1 MAAPITKLRIG
12 LKPDTPEEHTRLL
25 INVNTEE
32 AQTALQI
39 ATDLRVR
46 ANPATAKIYY
56 YNYDGSELLYTE
68 TIEPGGNGSWDG
80 EPGRASTAQYE
91 FIFNGWSTE
100 PDQVDPTEDA
110 TAGVYSA
117 RRVYAA
123 YKRRDISGY
132 ITITPAQSTQK
143 VTVRAPSGKK
153 WDGRIFW
160 SSDRATWTEWD
171 GALISSEVDGGPIFV
186 KGEGNSVVSGN
197 NPNYGWRISQRAF
210 VDGDI
215 RVLLDSATAVRGED
229 PAMGEFA
236 LAYLFV
242 SNSIERAPALPSK
255 SLSNGCYAGMFRQCS
270 ALNIPPDLP
279 ATILA
284 PHCYEYMF
292 EGSGIVSA
300 PSLPAT
306 TLAEACYSAMFS
318 RCNQLTQPPS
328 LLATEMATNCYSSMF
343 ANCIS
348 LAEPPDLPATELAR
362 GCYHSMFMG
371 CAGIKRAPD
380 LPATTLSISCYS
392 SMFESCTGLLTL
404 PELRALIITDSAYEK
419 MFQGCTSIKL
429 SAQED
434 SEYTEEFRIPAEGTG
449 SMAYTAVY
457 NMFANTGGTF
467 TGEPVVNT
475 TYYLAPPASA

>member
-1 MAAPITKLRIG
+1 MAATITQ
-12 LKPDTPEEHTRLL
+12 LK
-25 INVNTEE
+25 IFVNTEK
-32 AQTALQI
+32 AQNTFRI
-39 ATDLRVR
+39 FTDLSVR
-46 ANPATAKIYY
+46 ANPPDAKIYY
-56 YNYDGSELLYTE
+56 FNFDGSELLHTE
-68 TIEPGGNGSWDG
+68 TVAPGENGSWDG
-80 EPGRASTAQYE
+80 RPGRASTAQYE

-110 TAGVYSA
+110 TAGVYSS

-143 VTVRAPSGKK
+143 VTVRAISGKK

-171 GALISSEVDGGPIFV
+171 GALISSAVDGGPIFV

-197 NPNYGWRISQRAF
+197 SPNYGWRIAQRAF

-242 SNSIERAPALPSK
+242 SSSIERAPALPSK

-270 ALNIPPDLP
+270 VLNIPPDLP

-318 RCNQLTQPPS
+318 RCNQLAQPPN

-343 ANCIS
+343 ANCTS
-348 LAEPPDLPATELAR
+348 LVEPPDLPATELAR
-362 GCYHSMFMG
+362 GCYNSMFMG
-371 CAGIKRAPD
+371 CAGIKRPPD

-404 PELRALIITDSAYEK
+404 PKLRALSITNSAYEK

-449 SMAYTAVY
+449 SMAYMATY
-457 NMFANTGGTF
+457 NMFTNTGGTF
-467 TGEPVVNT
+467 TGEPTINT
-475 TYYLAPPASA
+475 NYYLAPPASA